1 MNMVHMMSWLEGI
14 HLEEHDKKG
23 DELDVCTPPTEDTE
37 AAEEGTQL
45 EGQEKNAYELAAC
58 TPPTE

>member
-1 MNMVHMMSWLEGI
+1 
-14 HLEEHDKKG
+14 LEEHDKKG